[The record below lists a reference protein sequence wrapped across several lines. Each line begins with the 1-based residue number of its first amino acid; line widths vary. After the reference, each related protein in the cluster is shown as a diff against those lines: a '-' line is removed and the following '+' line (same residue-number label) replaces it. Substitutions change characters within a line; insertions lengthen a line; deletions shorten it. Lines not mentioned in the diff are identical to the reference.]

1 LVNQRWLHKRV
12 GVVMGGRSHER
23 EISLKTGRAILKA
36 LEEGGY
42 QAVGIEVSA
51 DIVSRLSAVEIA
63 VAFIALHGRWG
74 EDGTVQGLL
83 ELLRIPYTGSG
94 VLASALAM
102 NKIKA
107 KEIFRY
113 HGIPTPEF
121 ITLPEGKEVAE
132 PPFPPPWVVKPAS
145 EGSTIGIDIVMDRAG
160 LAGAVSRARGYD
172 QEVLVERFMS
182 GKELTVGILKGEPLP
197 VIEIAPKQ
205 GFYDYQ
211 AKYTPG
217 MTEYLCPARIT
228 DEQRDQV
235 QHWGLAAYHALG
247 CSGCARTD
255 LFLNGKGEVFVIEVN
270 TVPGMTETSLVPKAA
285 AHVGIS
291 FNRLVEIILEEASVK
306 IEEGEG

>member
-1 LVNQRWLHKRV
+1 LAKQNRLHKRI
-12 GVVMGGRSHER
+12 GVIMGGTSHER

-36 LEEGGY
+36 LQEGGH

-51 DIVSRLSAVEIA
+51 DIVTRIVAERID
-63 VAFIALHGRWG
+63 VAFIALHGRGG
-74 EDGTVQGLL
+74 EDGTLQGLL

-121 ITLPEGKEVAE
+121 IPLQGEKVNE

-145 EGSTIGIDIVMDRAG
+145 EGSTIGIDIVMDSAG
-160 LAGAVSRARGYD
+160 LATAVQRAKNYD
-172 QEVLVERFMS
+172 QEVLVERFIN
-182 GKELTVGILKGEPLP
+182 GKELTVAILKGEPLP
-197 VIEIAPKQ
+197 VIEIVPKK

-217 MTEYLCPARIT
+217 QTEYICPARIN
-228 DEQRDQV
+228 DQQHAEVQRV
-235 QHWGLAAYHALG
+235 GLKAYHALG

-255 LFLNGKGEVFVIEVN
+255 IFLNEKGDIFVIEVN

-291 FNRLVEIILEEASVK
+291 FNRLVEIILEDASVK
-306 IEEGEG
+306 IEGGEA